1 MHKLVILIH
10 VPEHDRTFDLGWPEF
25 LHSAE
30 EMPGLRKESTS
41 RVRFMIFGGQEVS
54 MIHELYFDTFSTLE
68 QAMRSEAG
76 KQAGEV
82 LQRITGGRCSLLFAD
97 HHEDLISN
105 FRTPKKPSAPPEV
118 PPSPDEA

>member
-10 VPEHDRTFDLGWPEF
+10 VPEHDQAFDLGWPEF
-25 LHSAE
+25 LRNAE

-41 RVRFMIFGGQEVS
+41 RVRFTIFGGQVIT
-54 MIHELYFDTFSTLE
+54 MIHELYFDTFPALE
-68 QAMRSEAG
+68 LAMRSEPG

-82 LQRITGGRCSLLFAD
+82 LQRITGGRCTLLFAD

-105 FRTPKKPSAPPEV
+105 FRTLKKAEQPE
-118 PPSPDEA
+118 PEQPHGDA